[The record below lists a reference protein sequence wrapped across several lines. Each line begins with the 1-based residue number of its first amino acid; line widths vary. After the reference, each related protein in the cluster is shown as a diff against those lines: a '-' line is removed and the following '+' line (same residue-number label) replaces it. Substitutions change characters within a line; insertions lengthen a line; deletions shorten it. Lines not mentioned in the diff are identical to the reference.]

1 MTDTVNAPSAA
12 TAPKAAT
19 AAAVAGRE
27 LLRNALAV
35 AAEEASIVVVKAAYS
50 TFVVEGADAAAAI
63 LDAEGQLIAQS
74 NATALAH
81 GASIRCSLRSI
92 IEDYPAESMQPGD
105 VYATN
110 DVYRG
115 GIHANDIVVVR
126 PVFVDGTARYFAG
139 TVIHVADVGG
149 ESAGGVA
156 VGASEIYGEGIQLP
170 PVRIATDDGLVEEV
184 AKILALNSR
193 APESMLG
200 DVRAL
205 VAGCNVAA
213 RRLEGIIAQYGADAF
228 AAEVA
233 DFLDYT
239 EARMR
244 ADIAA
249 LPDGR
254 YESEYV
260 IDDNGRDPNQPIRVR
275 VALTIDGDGLEI
287 DFTGT
292 DPQVD
297 AAINCGYSQT
307 TSAAL
312 YGVRCFT
319 DPTIPMNE
327 GCFRPLRLVLPY
339 GSLVNPSPPHAGGG
353 RNFVMSATIDAIVQ
367 ALSAADPSRSVAVS
381 GILHPFSMSPAA
393 AGPSPWIHM
402 SYEYAGHGAHLGKDG
417 ADASA
422 MHFGLGRN
430 TIPQVE
436 PIEARTPFVIEAK
449 EFIPDSGGPGRW
461 RGGLGVRTVFRLL
474 EPSLATYRGDRITF
488 PPAGRDG
495 GGAGRSG
502 GYYHRKADGSRTK
515 LPNKALAV
523 YFEAGDALVVETS
536 GGGGMGRPFERDVA
550 DVARDLA
557 DGRVTADGA
566 SRDYGVTI
574 VEGAP
579 VR

>member
-1 MTDTVNAPSAA
+1 VSGTAKGSSA
-12 TAPKAAT
+12 TT
-19 AAAVAGRE
+19 VAGRE

-63 LDAEGQLIAQS
+63 LDAGGQLIAQS
-74 NATALAH
+74 SATALAH

-92 IEDYPAESMQPGD
+92 VEDYPVESMRPGD

-126 PVFVDGTARYFAG
+126 PVFVDGTARYFTG

-149 ESAGGVA
+149 ESAGGIA
-156 VGASEIYGEGIQLP
+156 AGASEVYGEGIQLP
-170 PVRIATDDGLVEEV
+170 PVRVATDAGLVDEV

-213 RRLEGIIAQYGADAF
+213 RRLEGIVAQYGAEVF

-254 YESEYV
+254 YEAAYV
-260 IDDNGRDPNQPIRVR
+260 LDDDGRDPDHPIRVR
-275 VALTIDGDGLEI
+275 VAVTIDGDGLAI

-292 DPQVD
+292 DGQVD
-297 AAINCGYSQT
+297 AAINCGYSQV

-312 YGVRCFT
+312 YGVRCFV

-327 GCFRPLRLVLPY
+327 GCFRPIDLMLPY

-353 RNFVMSATIDAIVQ
+353 RNFVMCATIDAVVQ
-367 ALSAADPSRSVAVS
+367 ALGAADPSRAVAVS
-381 GILHPFSMSPAA
+381 GILHPLSLSPAA

-402 SYEYAGHGAHLGKDG
+402 SYEYAGHGARLGCDGSDG
-417 ADASA
+417 AG
-422 MHFGLGRN
+422 MHFGLARN

-461 RGGLGVRTVFRLL
+461 RGGLGVRTVFRML
-474 EPSLATYRGDRITF
+474 EPSIVTYRADRMTF
-488 PPAGRDG
+488 PPPGRDG
-495 GGAGRSG
+495 GSAGRSG
-502 GYYHRKADGSRTK
+502 GYYHRKADGSLTRMA
-515 LPNKALAV
+515 NKAFAV
-523 YFEAGDALVVETS
+523 RLDAGDAIVVETS
-536 GGGGMGRPFERDVA
+536 GGGGLGPPGERDLA
-550 DVARDLA
+550 DVRRDLA

-566 SRDYGVTI
+566 RRDYGVTI
-574 VEGAP
+574 VDGEPA
-579 VR
+579 R